1 MHREGYAEYYIKKEL
16 WGYPDLLKRFFN
28 KVRPALADAR
38 DTEKA
43 QEEKEEQEGQELGH
57 INIDPPHP
65 TSDGGDQDMCPTL
78 SDPPNTLDP
87 PGAKPD
93 TPHATEIEVL
103 QDSEAEPDV
112 HLSRPAMAVVGN
124 LEEPDPTTPDASQQL
139 EAPSDEEERQQ
150 SHSNTSEALSASE
163 NQNEGS
169 QSNKESGE

>member
-1 MHREGYAEYYIKKEL
+1 MHREGYAEYFIKKEL

-57 INIDPPHP
+57 INIDPPHS

-103 QDSEAEPDV
+103 PDSQAGPDD

-124 LEEPDPTTPDASQQL
+124 LEEPDPTTSDASQQL
-139 EAPSDEEERQQ
+139 EAPGDEERQQ
-150 SHSNTSEALSASE
+150 SHSKISEALSASE
-163 NQNEGS
+163 NHNEGS
-169 QSNKESGE
+169 QSNKEPGE